1 MVQQRNKFKSKFK
14 KTNRPLGFQG
24 YYVEVREGEDA
35 VRAYRKIKRW
45 IKEDKFIDQIRA
57 NKTYQK
63 PSEIKR
69 EKQKERRKVLRK
81 LQRERDSN
89 VFLGVQRAT
98 IECLLLY
105 IQFSFLLISS
115 TINPLFF
122 AF

>member
-1 MVQQRNKFKSKFK
+1 MEQIPCYYLKKMDQQRNKFKSKFK
-14 KTNRPLGFQG
+14 KNNRPLGFQG

-57 NKTYQK
+57 KNTYQK

-69 EKQKERRKVLRK
+69 EKQKQRRKTLRK

-89 VFLGVQRAT
+89 IFLGVQRGR
-98 IECLLLY
+98 
-105 IQFSFLLISS
+105 
-115 TINPLFF
+115 
-122 AF
+122 